1 MLAQMGTPD
10 MRTPISFTLA
20 YPERIKTNV
29 QRLNL
34 SEIKKLT
41 FFEPD
46 LKKYPCLQLAYNS
59 LEIGKSAPTILNAAN
74 EVAVQR
80 FLEKKIKFLSIA
92 SVVEKTLNNSSI
104 SSINSIKDVIE
115 VDKESRDL
123 ANSII
128 KSGSY

>member
-1 MLAQMGTPD
+1 M
-10 MRTPISFTLA
+10 
-20 YPERIKTNV
+20 
-29 QRLNL
+29 
-34 SEIKKLT
+34 
-41 FFEPD
+41 
-46 LKKYPCLQLAYNS
+46 QLAYDS

-115 VDKESRDL
+115 VDKDSRDL